1 MAKPTAVT
9 GPTSLH
15 SSVATALSLDYGC
28 AEMGHFVSRKSND
41 VMGNATAL
49 IIATRKIV
57 LLTLTFLETRANP
70 GCLAQVYLWEN
81 YTLYQAWSSQPPSI
95 VMENQTV
102 QIQQMNILTLSWES
116 VTLINARV
124 VAIMLARMEVGAY
137 RRDSSVTAVVT
148 VTMVKTSK
156 PNIATVDIH

>member
-1 MAKPTAVT
+1 
-9 GPTSLH
+9 
-15 SSVATALSLDYGC
+15 
-28 AEMGHFVSRKSND
+28 
-41 VMGNATAL
+41 
-49 IIATRKIV
+49 
-57 LLTLTFLETRANP
+57 
-70 GCLAQVYLWEN
+70 
-81 YTLYQAWSSQPPSI
+81 
-95 VMENQTV
+95 
-102 QIQQMNILTLSWES
+102 MNILTLSWES